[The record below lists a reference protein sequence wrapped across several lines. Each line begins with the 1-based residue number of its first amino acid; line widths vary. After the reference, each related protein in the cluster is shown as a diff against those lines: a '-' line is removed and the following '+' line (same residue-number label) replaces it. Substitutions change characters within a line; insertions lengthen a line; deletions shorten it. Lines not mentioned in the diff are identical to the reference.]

1 MGKTTVTL
9 MAAFV
14 VLHAAA
20 GAVSAQ
26 VVEAKRP
33 APQIWAKHGSYPP
46 RAGND
51 VKILIDGQAAY
62 SEVAAA
68 MKKAKKFVY
77 STFSY
82 GDVNFLLVPET
93 GETMFDLLRARRADG
108 ADVKIVVWEP
118 AQKTDGTIPDPAP
131 GKIDGVNEGPE
142 AIQARWDKAPG
153 YGGWY
158 RGVHNAWWP
167 MYLVF
172 PPELGCNHQKTYI
185 MDDGEGGVVAFVG
198 GINPVQSYW
207 DTPAHDPLDARRVEK
222 GADPLKGLET
232 TPPLHDIF
240 YKIKGP
246 AVADVLSNFVERY
259 NGASDPHK
267 DVTQDAVAPVTA
279 DQIAPIEG
287 GIQAQ
292 ILRTIAPKKYPGTKK
307 GDRGIK
313 EMYLNALNAAAK
325 GSVVYIENQYFF
337 DHVIINAI
345 QDAAERGAKI
355 IAVLTSKPDEGTPQG
370 VLESLMEWIAKGETA
385 GKAVHGHQNVVVMT
399 LGNSVPDPRDPSKTI
414 SSETYIHSKNLFV
427 FNDDWAAMAGGS
439 ANIAFTSMLFHAEMD
454 VALIDPKTV
463 KDAVAR
469 LWSEHLGIPYEQAMQ
484 LIKDPQAA
492 FAYFKSRS
500 AEDKDILD
508 KGLAAPSRVFPFGT
522 QFPARDLA
530 GVDLKN
536 RTPDAASVAA
546 GPAGP
551 AAVPASFDLPAMNVG
566 DVKDSVG
573 APAAAPAASAPQAA
587 AYDTTYLPHALET
600 GVYSGR
606 QPADENGYLFLSA
619 NLHVDT
625 LINLGEFGA
634 KDAGRCETYKMKCV
648 DSPFDAAYAK
658 PRDKENLVAAFKT
671 ALAERAAGRTVYFDS
686 GVDDERAAAM
696 AAALQ
701 IRAGSCGGAN
711 ANKDQLRKDVAG
723 ALSEHGFRGRYRL
736 LNGDIQDWI
745 EHPENNAWLCEGAAP
760 SVADAR

>member
-1 MGKTTVTL
+1 MGKITL
-9 MAAFV
+9 AVLVALSPAAGV
-14 VLHAAA
+14 RTASAQIVAAA
-20 GAVSAQ
+20 EAATPAPKSA
-26 VVEAKRP
+26 
-33 APQIWAKHGSYPP
+33 APQIWAEHGSYPP

-62 SEVAAA
+62 SEVSAA

-93 GETMFDLLRARRADG
+93 GETMFDILRARSKDG

-131 GKIDGVNEGPE
+131 GKIDGVNDGPGS
-142 AIQARWDKAPG
+142 IQSRWDKAGG

-158 RGVHNAWWP
+158 RGVHNRWWP
-167 MYLVF
+167 MYLIF
-172 PPELGCNHQKTYI
+172 PPALGCNHQKTYI

-207 DTPAHDPLDARRVEK
+207 DTQDHDLLDARRVEK
-222 GADPLKGLET
+222 GADPLKGVET

-259 NGASDPHK
+259 NGATDPHR
-267 DVTQDAVAPVTA
+267 DVTEDATAPVA
-279 DQIAPIEG
+279 AEQIPAVEG
-287 GIQAQ
+287 GIMAQ
-292 ILRTIAPKKYPGTKK
+292 ILRTIAPKKYKGTPK

-313 EMYLNALNAAAK
+313 EMYLNALNAAGA

-337 DHVIINAI
+337 DHVIINAL

-355 IAVLTSKPDEGTPQG
+355 IAILTSKPDEGTAQG
-370 VLESLMEWIAKGETA
+370 PLESFMEWIAKGETA
-385 GKAVHGHQNVVVMT
+385 GKAVHGHQNVAIMT
-399 LGNSVPDPRDPSKTI
+399 LGNSVADPRDPSKTI

-454 VALIDPKTV
+454 VALMDSKTV
-463 KDAVAR
+463 KDWVAR
-469 LWSEHLGIPYEQAMQ
+469 LWSEHLGIPYDQAAQ
-484 LIKDPQAA
+484 LVGDPEAA
-492 FAYFKSRS
+492 FAYFKSRAS
-500 AEDKDILD
+500 EDKAILE

-522 QFPARDLA
+522 QFPARELN

-536 RTPDAASVAA
+536 LPRAGGEVAA
-546 GPAGP
+546 ADGGAP
-551 AAVPASFDLPAMNVG
+551 FDLPSMDLK
-566 DVKDSVG
+566 DVKDAVAAPA
-573 APAAAPAASAPQAA
+573 APAAADPAPAA
-587 AYDTTYLPHALET
+587 AYDTTYLPRALET

-606 QPADENGYLFLSA
+606 QPQDEGGYRFLSA

-625 LINLGEFGA
+625 VINLGEFSS
-634 KDAGRCETYKMKCV
+634 KDARRCGSYRMKCV
-648 DSPFDAAYAK
+648 DSPFDAAYAR
-658 PRDKENLVAAFKT
+658 PADKENLINAFRT
-671 ALAERAAGRTVYFDS
+671 ALAERAAGRVVYFDS
-686 GVDDERAAAM
+686 GIDDERAGAM

-701 IRAGSCGGAN
+701 VREASCGKEN
-711 ANKDQLRKDVAG
+711 VDKERLRDAVSAS
-723 ALSEHGFRGRYRL
+723 LREHGYRARFGL
-736 LNGDIQDWI
+736 LSDGISDWVD
-745 EHPENNAWLCEGAAP
+745 HPENNAWLCEGASPNAG
-760 SVADAR
+760 